1 MRTGRTAAGAVVGLA
16 LLTGCGSADPVA
28 VAAIGLDRSGQLAV
42 VRMCDEG
49 RSLTH
54 VELVAVDDDRV
65 TLGWIGRT
73 VEPITV
79 FRIAGDPPDNWVI
92 DVEGGLL
99 DDVTYRMDARASDLQ
114 IPGPEFTLEQIR
126 ELGSDEVIDA
136 AGLVRD
142 KDEFLENACD
152 DATP

>member
-1 MRTGRTAAGAVVGLA
+1 MAAGAVVGLA
-16 LLTGCGSADPVA
+16 LLTGCGSADPAA
-28 VAAIGLDRSGQLAV
+28 VAAVGLDRSGQLAV

-65 TLGWIGRT
+65 ALGWIGRT
-73 VEPITV
+73 VEPITF
-79 FRIAGDPPDNWVI
+79 FRIAGDAPDNWVV

-99 DDVTYRMDARASDLQ
+99 DGVTYRMDARADDLQ
-114 IPGPEFTLEQIR
+114 VSGPEFTLDQIR

-136 AGLVRD
+136 SGTVRTTED
-142 KDEFLENACD
+142 FLENACD
-152 DATP
+152 EAP